1 MLYGTVKNWNPD
13 KGWGFIVTDE
23 DEDLFFHLSDLD
35 ITLKPEQLREGLRVK
50 FDVKSDL
57 KGDKAVNVR
66 KA

>member
-1 MLYGTVKNWNPD
+1 MLYGYVKNWNPD
-13 KGWGFIVTDE
+13 KGWGFIVTED

-35 ITLKPEQLREGLRVK
+35 ITLKPEQLHEGLRVK
-50 FDVKSDL
+50 FDVKSDI